1 MSKPNVLLI
10 STDHWPGKMIG
21 ALGHPTIQSPT
32 IDQMVRNGIVFTNA
46 YSTTPICIPARREL
60 MTGVFSRTH
69 GDRVFNETLPMPDL
83 PTMAQTFRDA
93 GYQAYGVGKFHISPP
108 RNRIG
113 FDDVLIHEAGRLGDR
128 GDQMVEDDYEH
139 FLTERGYPGLETQGG
154 IHNTYE
160 YKPWYLPEH
169 LHYTNWTAREMSRF
183 IVRRDRDRPGFW
195 YMSFDAPHPPLVAPQ
210 SYMDIYSG
218 LEIDEP
224 FVGDWAT
231 DYAGMPF
238 ALKARPTW
246 YREKALS
253 SDVTRQIRAGF
264 YALSTHIDHQV
275 RSVIGLL
282 KEQGILDNTVLMFT
296 SDHGNMLG
304 NHGLYNIALF
314 YESCAKVPMVLVP
327 TPAQVESTGPGRVDD
342 RLVAHA
348 DIMPTLLDMCEIPVP
363 PSVEGLS
370 MVGGR
375 TRDHLYGEFGED
387 STASRMVVDGRHKL
401 IYYPVGDR
409 YQLFDLRTD
418 PDEMRDIA
426 AEPAYSQVKARMA
439 ALLLDNLYGTDLEW
453 IENGELVG
461 LPDMERTG
469 EYDYSPTF
477 GNARGYRIR

>member
-1 MSKPNVLLI
+1 MDRPNVLLI
-10 STDHWPGKMIG
+10 STDHWPGKMIS

-32 IDQMVRNGIVFTNA
+32 VDQMVRNGIVFTNA

-69 GDRVFNETLPMPDL
+69 GDRVFNETLPMPNL

-93 GYQAYGVGKFHISPP
+93 GYQAHGVGKFHVNPP

-113 FDDVLIHEAGRLGDR
+113 FDEVLIHEAGRLGGRD
-128 GDQMVEDDYEH
+128 DQMVEDDYEH
-139 FLTERGYPGLETQGG
+139 FLTDRGYPGLETQGG
-154 IHNTYE
+154 VHNTYE
-160 YKPWYLPEH
+160 YKPWYLPEY

-210 SYMDIYSG
+210 AYMDIYSG

-231 DYAGMPF
+231 DYTDIPF

-264 YALSTHIDHQV
+264 YALATHIDHQV
-275 RSVIGLL
+275 RSVIGTLR
-282 KEQGILDNTVLMFT
+282 EQGLLDNTVLMFT

-304 NHGLYNIALF
+304 NHGLYNVGLF
-314 YESCAKVPMVLVP
+314 YESCANVPMVLVP
-327 TPAQVESTGPGRVDD
+327 TSAQIELTGPGRVDD

-348 DIMPTLLDMCEIPVP
+348 DIMPTLLDMCNIPVP
-363 PSVEGLS
+363 PSVEGSS
-370 MVGGR
+370 MLGDR
-375 TRDHLYGEFGED
+375 TRDYLYGEFGED
-387 STASRMVVDGRHKL
+387 SMASRMVADGHHKL
-401 IYYPVGDR
+401 IYYPVGNR
-409 YQLFDLRTD
+409 SQLFDLLTD
-418 PDEMRDIA
+418 PNEMHDLT
-426 AEPAYSQVKARMA
+426 AEPAYSKVKVHMV
-439 ALLLDNLYGTDLEW
+439 ALLLDNLYGTDLDW
-453 IENGELVG
+453 IKNGKLVG
-461 LPDMERTG
+461 LPDQNRTV
-469 EYDYSPTF
+469 EHDYSPTF